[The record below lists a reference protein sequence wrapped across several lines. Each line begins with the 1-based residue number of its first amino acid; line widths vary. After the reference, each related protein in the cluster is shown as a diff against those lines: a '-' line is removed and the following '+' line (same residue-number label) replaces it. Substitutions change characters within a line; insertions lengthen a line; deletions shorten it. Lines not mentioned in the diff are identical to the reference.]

1 MAWPWCISQG
11 SLEEQNHIYDYKKG
25 FIRLAYTIWGWM
37 VPLQLSAHRELD
49 KTVAAQSKK
58 LEASEQERLV
68 MWSCSKA
75 EGLEAWRVTGVNLH
89 WKSEKDGI
97 WCPWV
102 MAESLRKNGAF
113 MSWLASSFFHF
124 CSIQVPGPHSG
135 QDLPAQWLFHI
146 QVFSG
151 NTLTNTPRICFSN
164 HLGLSVQSS

>member
-75 EGLEAWRVTGVNLH
+75 EAWKLGESLV
-89 WKSEKDGI
+89 WI
-97 WCPWV
+97 CI
-102 MAESLRKNGAF
+102 ESLRKMEFDVHGWWQSHLGR
-113 MSWLASSFFHF
+113 MEHSWAGWLPLSFTF
-124 CSIQVPGPHSG
+124 VPFKSQG
-135 QDLPAQWLFHI
+135 HI
-146 QVFSG
+146 QGRTSLLSGYSTYKFS
-151 NTLTNTPRICFSN
+151 LETPSQTHPEYALVII
-164 HLGLSVQSS
+164 